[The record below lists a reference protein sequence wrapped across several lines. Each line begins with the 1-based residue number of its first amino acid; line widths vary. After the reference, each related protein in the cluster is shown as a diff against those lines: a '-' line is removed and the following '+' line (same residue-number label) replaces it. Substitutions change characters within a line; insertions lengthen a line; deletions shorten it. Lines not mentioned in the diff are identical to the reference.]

1 MRFATWMHGDG
12 DAVKEQGGTGDWGES
27 NRASRQHQLGEEED
41 TYTYIVSSD
50 LNLIELLASIN

>member
-1 MRFATWMHGDG
+1 MHGDG

-27 NRASRQHQLGEEED
+27 NRASHQHQLGEEED